1 MTKMITR
8 SMLKEDVL
16 DAYSNRVHLGDRAV
30 DLNSGCVCV
39 VVDHCPELGPES
51 LYVQLVEH
59 DGPAMCYW
67 VEPSALVK
75 LPRHA
80 A

>member
-1 MTKMITR
+1 MMTRT
-8 SMLKEDVL
+8 MLREDVL
-16 DAYSNRVHLGDRAV
+16 DAYSSRIHLGDRAV

-75 LPRHA
+75 LPRNA